1 MLKMLRRILLLAVVA
16 GLAASLSMPA
26 SAAESITLKIGY
38 PPGGGF
44 DLSGRL
50 FARHFGRFIEGNP
63 TIVVQNVPGGGS
75 LKLTEMMQESEPGDG
90 SVVGMISP
98 TMATA
103 PLLDPTLQHLKA
115 SEIRWLGGFRN
126 EASVCFTGR
135 ESGVET
141 VDDFRRKDV
150 LIGSSG
156 KASTTYLHA
165 ALVKNLLGAN
175 FTIVT
180 GFQGISDI
188 DAAIQ
193 RGEITGRCSASYS
206 SLPALG
212 LIDSINIILAVVA
225 DDSTDAANIPILS
238 DFAASQRDRDA
249 ADIIT
254 GTLRF
259 HQPVMLPLSATP
271 EIVETYRAAF
281 DKMVVDPEFLA
292 DAEKSKAD
300 ISTTRGARIDEI
312 VKTFYASPPET
323 IARAREMIR

>member
-1 MLKMLRRILLLAVVA
+1 MAFGTVSRFFAAL
-16 GLAASLSMPA
+16 GLAALLSTPA
-26 SAAESITLKIGY
+26 LSADAITLKIGY

-63 TIVVQNVPGGGS
+63 TVVVQNVPGGGS
-75 LKLTEMMQESEPGDG
+75 LKLTEMMLESEPGDG

-103 PLLDPTLQHLKA
+103 PLLDPSLRHLRA

-135 ESGVET
+135 KSGVET
-141 VDDFRRKDV
+141 VDDFRTKDF
-150 LIGSSG
+150 LIGASG
-156 KASTTYLHA
+156 KASTTYMHA
-165 ALVKNLLGAN
+165 ALVKTLLGAN

-212 LIDSINIILAVVA
+212 LMDSINVIVAVVA
-225 DDSTDAANIPILS
+225 DEATKAAGIPVLS
-238 DFAASQRDRDA
+238 DFAASRLDRDA
-249 ADIIT
+249 ADIVT

-259 HQPVMLPLSATP
+259 HQPVMLPSSTSP

-281 DKMVVDPEFLA
+281 DRMVVDPEFLA
-292 DAEKSKAD
+292 DAERLKAD
-300 ISTTRGARIDEI
+300 ISTTGGARIDEI
-312 VKTFYASPPET
+312 VETFYAQPPET
-323 IARAREMIR
+323 VARAREMIR

>member
-1 MLKMLRRILLLAVVA
+1 MNMLKRFAWMMGALGLAALLAVPVHA
-16 GLAASLSMPA
+16 G
-26 SAAESITLKIGY
+26 ETITLKIGY

-75 LKLTEMMQESEPGDG
+75 LKLTEMMQDSEPGDG

-103 PLLDPTLQHLKA
+103 PLLDPSLQHLRA

-135 ESGVET
+135 TSGVET
-141 VDDFRRKDV
+141 VEDFRTKDI
-150 LIGSSG
+150 LIGASG
-156 KASTTYLHA
+156 KASTTYMHA
-165 ALVKNLLGAN
+165 ALVKTLLGAN

-206 SLPALG
+206 SLPMLG
-212 LIDSINIILAVVA
+212 LMDSINVILAVVA
-225 DDSTDAANIPILS
+225 DDATKAAGIPVLS
-238 DFAASQRDRDA
+238 DFAASQLDRDA
-249 ADIIT
+249 ADIVT
-254 GTLRF
+254 GTLKF
-259 HQPVMLPLSATP
+259 HQPVMLPTSTSP

-281 DKMVVDPEFLA
+281 DRMVVDPEFLA
-292 DAEKSKAD
+292 DAEKLNAD
-300 ISTTRGARIDEI
+300 ISTTGGARIDEI
-312 VKTFYASPPET
+312 VDTFYAQPPET
-323 IARAREMIR
+323 VARAREMIR